1 MSWKVA
7 YKNLY
12 GELESEVFDTRDQA
26 DSRYDELSRRCDLY
40 WSTLRDGEDIPDT
53 CDIDW
58 VDEPEEVDEDGS
70 SACAL
75 GAIPTGTFEKPRKDM
90 KLKENEEFWIDVAAP
105 EYRGAPAPKFN
116 PKAINEPRIPDG
128 MRYKEYTWSEDEFT
142 DGGVILD
149 WVTQETYTPEDREA
163 FKAEV
168 KRALKENGFKGKVQ
182 VNLNVR
188 GEDDIETFVIDMGR
202 NESKMVIKV
211 REGRMK
217 ESTALTSYVI
227 VAASGKY
234 KDSDGREGTLYDAST
249 IVTSREFATPKE
261 LVDYIFRKL
270 KINPRNCTVSERDSS
285 GEYCM
290 EIVYRTKVTEQSY
303 IVYIQGY
310 EKREMSCDKVAFEFA
325 PVLKEG

>member
-1 MSWKVA
+1 MSWKVV
-7 YKNLY
+7 YKNVY
-12 GELESEVFDTRDQA
+12 GDLEGEVYGTRDQA

-75 GAIPTGTFEKPRKDM
+75 GTIPTGTFEKPRKDM

-105 EYRGAPAPKFN
+105 EYRGAPAPKFD

-128 MRYKEYTWSEDEFT
+128 MRCKEYTWSEDEFT

-149 WVTQETYTPEDREA
+149 WVTQETYTPEDREV

-188 GEDDIETFVIDMGR
+188 GEDDIETFVIDMGK
-202 NESKMVIKV
+202 NESLDTLAPEIQEYIRQREDDV
-211 REGRMK
+211 REAVDK
-217 ESTALTSYVI
+217 FAVDLLNEYVDKFLK
-227 VAASGKY
+227 A
-234 KDSDGREGTLYDAST
+234 KDKFD
-249 IVTSREFATPKE
+249 PKM
-261 LVDYIFRKL
+261 FQ
-270 KINPRNCTVSERDSS
+270 P
-285 GEYCM
+285 GEEVLADNAWD
-290 EIVYRTKVTEQSY
+290 EITRIIQSY
-303 IVYIQGY
+303 G
-310 EKREMSCDKVAFEFA
+310 K
-325 PVLKEG
+325 

>member
-26 DSRYDELSRRCDLY
+26 DVRYDELSRRCDLY
-40 WSTLRDGEDIPDT
+40 WSTLRGGEDIPDT

-75 GAIPTGTFEKPRKDM
+75 GAVPTGMITPKRKTM
-90 KLKENEEFWIDVAAP
+90 KMKENEEFWIDVAAP

-116 PKAINEPRIPDG
+116 PKVINEPRIPDG

-163 FKAEV
+163 FKSEV
-168 KRALKENGFKGKVQ
+168 KRALKANGFKGKVQ

-188 GEDDIETFVIDMGR
+188 GEDEIETFFIDMGK
-202 NESKMVIKV
+202 NEAFNANRKDWANAASYDRFARGASAMYTILAFDRRIDDVLSGYNDALKYIPHGVNGAVVPFLSKY
-211 REGRMK
+211 EA
-217 ESTALTSYVI
+217 EDLSEELTSKGIEHCVF
-227 VAASGKY
+227 KQ
-234 KDSDGREGTLYDAST
+234 TL
-249 IVTSREFATPKE
+249 
-261 LVDYIFRKL
+261 
-270 KINPRNCTVSERDSS
+270 
-285 GEYCM
+285 
-290 EIVYRTKVTEQSY
+290 EI
-303 IVYIQGY
+303 
-310 EKREMSCDKVAFEFA
+310 A
-325 PVLKEG
+325 

>member
-26 DSRYDELSRRCDLY
+26 DARYDELSRRCDLY
-40 WSTLRDGEDIPDT
+40 WSTLRGGEDIPDT

-75 GAIPTGTFEKPRKDM
+75 GAVPTGMIIPKRKTM
-90 KLKENEEFWIDVAAP
+90 KMKENEEFWIDVAAP

-142 DGGVILD
+142 DGDVILD

-163 FKAEV
+163 FKSEV
-168 KRALKENGFKGKVQ
+168 KRALKANGFKGKVQ

-188 GEDDIETFVIDMGR
+188 GEDDIETFFIDMGK
-202 NESKMVIKV
+202 NEAFNANRKDW
-211 REGRMK
+211 
-217 ESTALTSYVI
+217 AN
-227 VAASGKY
+227 AASYDRFARGASAMYTILAFDRRIDDVLADYNDALKY
-234 KDSDGREGTLYDAST
+234 IPHGVNGAVVPFLSKYEAEDLSEELASKGIEHCVFKQTL
-249 IVTSREFATPKE
+249 
-261 LVDYIFRKL
+261 
-270 KINPRNCTVSERDSS
+270 
-285 GEYCM
+285 
-290 EIVYRTKVTEQSY
+290 EI
-303 IVYIQGY
+303 
-310 EKREMSCDKVAFEFA
+310 A
-325 PVLKEG
+325 

>member
-1 MSWKVA
+1 MSWKVT
-7 YKNLY
+7 YKNVY
-12 GELESEVFDTRDQA
+12 GDLEDEVFGTRDQA

-75 GAIPTGTFEKPRKDM
+75 GAVPTGTFEKPRKDM
-90 KLKENEEFWIDVAAP
+90 KLKENEEFWIDVASP
-105 EYRGAPAPKFN
+105 EYKGAPAPKFD

-128 MRYKEYTWSEDEFT
+128 MRYKEYTWSDDEFT

-149 WVTQETYTPEDREA
+149 WVTQETYTPEDREV

-188 GEDDIETFVIDMGR
+188 GEDDIETFFIDMGK
-202 NESKMVIKV
+202 NEAFNAD
-211 REGRMK
+211 REDW
-217 ESTALTSYVI
+217 AN
-227 VAASGKY
+227 AASYDRFARGASAMYTILAFDRRIDDVLADYNDALKY
-234 KDSDGREGTLYDAST
+234 IPHGVNGAVVPFLSKYEAEDLSEELTAKGIEHCVFKQTL
-249 IVTSREFATPKE
+249 
-261 LVDYIFRKL
+261 
-270 KINPRNCTVSERDSS
+270 
-285 GEYCM
+285 
-290 EIVYRTKVTEQSY
+290 EI
-303 IVYIQGY
+303 
-310 EKREMSCDKVAFEFA
+310 A
-325 PVLKEG
+325 

>member
-26 DSRYDELSRRCDLY
+26 DVRYDELSRRCDLY
-40 WSTLRDGEDIPDT
+40 WSTLRGGEDIPDT

-75 GAIPTGTFEKPRKDM
+75 GAVPTGTFEKPRKDM

-163 FKAEV
+163 FKSEV
-168 KRALKENGFKGKVQ
+168 KRALKANGFKGKVQ

-188 GEDDIETFVIDMGR
+188 GEDDIETFFIDMGK
-202 NESKMVIKV
+202 NEAFNADRKDWANTASYDRFARGASAMYTILAFDRRIDDVLADYNDALKYIPHGVNGAVVPFLSKYEAEDLSEK
-211 REGRMK
+211 
-217 ESTALTSYVI
+217 L
-227 VAASGKY
+227 ASKGIEHCVFKQ
-234 KDSDGREGTLYDAST
+234 TL
-249 IVTSREFATPKE
+249 
-261 LVDYIFRKL
+261 
-270 KINPRNCTVSERDSS
+270 
-285 GEYCM
+285 
-290 EIVYRTKVTEQSY
+290 EI
-303 IVYIQGY
+303 
-310 EKREMSCDKVAFEFA
+310 A
-325 PVLKEG
+325 

>member
-12 GELESEVFDTRDQA
+12 GELESEVFGTRDQA

-40 WSTLRDGEDIPDT
+40 WSTLRGGEDIPDT

-149 WVTQETYTPEDREA
+149 WVTQETYTPEDREV

-168 KRALKENGFKGKVQ
+168 KRALKENGFKGTVQ

-188 GEDDIETFVIDMGR
+188 GEDDIETFVIDMGK
-202 NESKMVIKV
+202 NEAFNAD
-211 REGRMK
+211 REDW
-217 ESTALTSYVI
+217 AN
-227 VAASGKY
+227 AASYDRFAKSASNKY
-234 KDSDGREGTLYDAST
+234 TVLAFDKRLYKVLADFDDAVKYFQYGDNGAIIPFLSTQGVEDLSEELNSKGIEHCVFKQTL
-249 IVTSREFATPKE
+249 
-261 LVDYIFRKL
+261 
-270 KINPRNCTVSERDSS
+270 
-285 GEYCM
+285 
-290 EIVYRTKVTEQSY
+290 EI
-303 IVYIQGY
+303 
-310 EKREMSCDKVAFEFA
+310 A
-325 PVLKEG
+325 

>member
-1 MSWKVA
+1 MSWKVV
-7 YKNLY
+7 YKNVY
-12 GELESEVFDTRDQA
+12 GDLEGEVFNTRDQA
-26 DSRYDELSRRCDLY
+26 DSRYDELIRRCDLY
-40 WSTLRDGEDIPDT
+40 WDTLRDGEDIPDT

-75 GAIPTGTFEKPRKDM
+75 GAVPTGTFEKPRKDM
-90 KLKENEEFWIDVAAP
+90 KLKENEEFWIDVASP

-168 KRALKENGFKGKVQ
+168 RRALKENGFKGKVQ

-188 GEDDIETFVIDMGR
+188 GEDDIETFYIDMGK
-202 NESKMVIKV
+202 NEALDTLAPDIQEYIRQREDDV
-211 REGRMK
+211 REAVDKFAVDLMN
-217 ESTALTSYVI
+217 EYVDKFLK
-227 VAASGKY
+227 A
-234 KDSDGREGTLYDAST
+234 KDKFNPKMFQPGEDTLA
-249 IVTSREFATPKE
+249 
-261 LVDYIFRKL
+261 
-270 KINPRNCTVSERDSS
+270 DSAWD
-285 GEYCM
+285 
-290 EIVYRTKVTEQSY
+290 EITRIIQSY
-303 IVYIQGY
+303 G
-310 EKREMSCDKVAFEFA
+310 K
-325 PVLKEG
+325 

>member
-26 DSRYDELSRRCDLY
+26 DVRYDELSRRCDLY
-40 WSTLRDGEDIPDT
+40 WSTLRGGEDIPDT

-75 GAIPTGTFEKPRKDM
+75 GAVPTGMITPKRKTM
-90 KLKENEEFWIDVAAP
+90 KMKENEEFWIDVAAP

-142 DGGVILD
+142 DGDVILD

-168 KRALKENGFKGKVQ
+168 KRALKANGFKGKVQ

-188 GEDDIETFVIDMGR
+188 GEDDIETFFIDMGK
-202 NESKMVIKV
+202 NEAFNANRKDW
-211 REGRMK
+211 
-217 ESTALTSYVI
+217 AN
-227 VAASGKY
+227 AASYDRFARGASAMYTILAFDRRIDDVLADYNDALKY
-234 KDSDGREGTLYDAST
+234 IPHGVNGAVVPFLSKYEAEDLSEELASKGIEHCVFKQTL
-249 IVTSREFATPKE
+249 
-261 LVDYIFRKL
+261 
-270 KINPRNCTVSERDSS
+270 
-285 GEYCM
+285 
-290 EIVYRTKVTEQSY
+290 EI
-303 IVYIQGY
+303 
-310 EKREMSCDKVAFEFA
+310 A
-325 PVLKEG
+325 

>member
-26 DSRYDELSRRCDLY
+26 DVRYDELSRRCDLY
-40 WSTLRDGEDIPDT
+40 WSTLRGGEDIPDT

-75 GAIPTGTFEKPRKDM
+75 GAVPTGMITPKRKTM
-90 KLKENEEFWIDVAAP
+90 KMKENEEFWIDVAAP

-142 DGGVILD
+142 DGDVILD

-163 FKAEV
+163 FKSEV
-168 KRALKENGFKGKVQ
+168 KRALKANGFKGKVQ

-188 GEDDIETFVIDMGR
+188 GEDDIETFFIDMGK
-202 NESKMVIKV
+202 NEAFNANRKDW
-211 REGRMK
+211 
-217 ESTALTSYVI
+217 AN
-227 VAASGKY
+227 AASYDRFARGASAMYTILAFDRRIDDVLADYNDALKY
-234 KDSDGREGTLYDAST
+234 IPHGVNGAVVPFLSKYEAEDLSEELASKGIEHCVFKQTL
-249 IVTSREFATPKE
+249 
-261 LVDYIFRKL
+261 
-270 KINPRNCTVSERDSS
+270 
-285 GEYCM
+285 
-290 EIVYRTKVTEQSY
+290 EI
-303 IVYIQGY
+303 
-310 EKREMSCDKVAFEFA
+310 A
-325 PVLKEG
+325 

>member
-26 DSRYDELSRRCDLY
+26 DVRYDELSRRCDLY
-40 WSTLRDGEDIPDT
+40 WSTLRGGEDIPDT

-75 GAIPTGTFEKPRKDM
+75 GAVPTGTFEKPRKDM

-105 EYRGAPAPKFN
+105 EYRGAPAPKFD

-128 MRYKEYTWSEDEFT
+128 MRCKESTWSEEGD
-142 DGGVILD
+142 GVILD
-149 WVTQETYTPEDREA
+149 WVTQETYTPEDREV

-168 KRALKENGFKGKVQ
+168 KRALKANGFKGKVQ

-188 GEDDIETFVIDMGR
+188 GEDDIETFFIDMGK
-202 NESKMVIKV
+202 NEAFNADRKDW
-211 REGRMK
+211 
-217 ESTALTSYVI
+217 AN
-227 VAASGKY
+227 AASYDRFARGASAMYTILAFDRRIDDVLADYNDALKY
-234 KDSDGREGTLYDAST
+234 IPHGVNGAVVPFLSKYEAEDLSEELTAKGVEHCVFKQTL
-249 IVTSREFATPKE
+249 
-261 LVDYIFRKL
+261 
-270 KINPRNCTVSERDSS
+270 
-285 GEYCM
+285 
-290 EIVYRTKVTEQSY
+290 EI
-303 IVYIQGY
+303 
-310 EKREMSCDKVAFEFA
+310 A
-325 PVLKEG
+325 

>member
-26 DSRYDELSRRCDLY
+26 DVRYDELSRRCDLY
-40 WSTLRDGEDIPDT
+40 WSTLRGGEDIPDT

-75 GAIPTGTFEKPRKDM
+75 GAVPTGTFEKPRKNM

-128 MRYKEYTWSEDEFT
+128 MRYTEYTWSEEGD
-142 DGGVILD
+142 GVILD
-149 WVTQETYTPEDREA
+149 WVTQETYTPEDREV

-168 KRALKENGFKGKVQ
+168 ERALKANGFKGKVQ

-188 GEDDIETFVIDMGR
+188 GEDDIETFFIDMGK
-202 NESKMVIKV
+202 NEAFNADRKDWANAASYDRFARGASAMYTILAFDRRIDDVLADYNDALKYIPHGVNGAVVPFLSKY
-211 REGRMK
+211 EA
-217 ESTALTSYVI
+217 EDLSEELTSKGIEHCVF
-227 VAASGKY
+227 KQ
-234 KDSDGREGTLYDAST
+234 TL
-249 IVTSREFATPKE
+249 
-261 LVDYIFRKL
+261 
-270 KINPRNCTVSERDSS
+270 
-285 GEYCM
+285 
-290 EIVYRTKVTEQSY
+290 EI
-303 IVYIQGY
+303 
-310 EKREMSCDKVAFEFA
+310 A
-325 PVLKEG
+325 

>member
-26 DSRYDELSRRCDLY
+26 DVRYDELSRRCDLY
-40 WSTLRDGEDIPDT
+40 WSTLRGGEDIPDT

-75 GAIPTGTFEKPRKDM
+75 GAVPTGTFEKPRKDM

-128 MRYKEYTWSEDEFT
+128 MRYKEYTWSEEGD
-142 DGGVILD
+142 GVILD
-149 WVTQETYTPEDREA
+149 WVTQETYTPEDREV

-168 KRALKENGFKGKVQ
+168 KRALKANGFKGKAQ

-188 GEDDIETFVIDMGR
+188 GEDDIETFVIDMGK
-202 NESKMVIKV
+202 NEAFNADRKDWMN
-211 REGRMK
+211 
-217 ESTALTSYVI
+217 
-227 VAASGKY
+227 AASYDKFARGASAMYTILAFNRRIDDVLTEYNDALKY
-234 KDSDGREGTLYDAST
+234 IPHGVNGAVVPFLSKYEAEDLSEELTAKGVEHCVFKQTL
-249 IVTSREFATPKE
+249 
-261 LVDYIFRKL
+261 
-270 KINPRNCTVSERDSS
+270 
-285 GEYCM
+285 
-290 EIVYRTKVTEQSY
+290 EI
-303 IVYIQGY
+303 
-310 EKREMSCDKVAFEFA
+310 A
-325 PVLKEG
+325 

>member
-26 DSRYDELSRRCDLY
+26 DVRYDELSRRCDLY
-40 WSTLRDGEDIPDT
+40 WSTLRGGEDIPDT

-75 GAIPTGTFEKPRKDM
+75 GAVPTGTFEKPRKDM
-90 KLKENEEFWIDVAAP
+90 KLKENEEFWINVAAP

-128 MRYKEYTWSEDEFT
+128 MRYKEYTWSEEGD
-142 DGGVILD
+142 GVILD
-149 WVTQETYTPEDREA
+149 WVTQETYTPEDREV

-168 KRALKENGFKGKVQ
+168 KRALKANGFKGKVQ

-188 GEDDIETFVIDMGR
+188 DEDDIETFVIDMGK
-202 NESKMVIKV
+202 NEAFNADRKDW
-211 REGRMK
+211 
-217 ESTALTSYVI
+217 AN
-227 VAASGKY
+227 AASYDRFARGASSMYTILAFDRRIDDVLADYNDALKY
-234 KDSDGREGTLYDAST
+234 IPHGVNGAVVPFLSKYEAEDLSEELTAKGVEHCVFKQTL
-249 IVTSREFATPKE
+249 
-261 LVDYIFRKL
+261 
-270 KINPRNCTVSERDSS
+270 
-285 GEYCM
+285 
-290 EIVYRTKVTEQSY
+290 EI
-303 IVYIQGY
+303 
-310 EKREMSCDKVAFEFA
+310 A
-325 PVLKEG
+325 

>member
-1 MSWKVA
+1 MSWKVT
-7 YKNLY
+7 YKNVY
-12 GELESEVFDTRDQA
+12 GDLEGEVFGTRDQA

-40 WSTLRDGEDIPDT
+40 WSTLRGGEDIPDT

-75 GAIPTGTFEKPRKDM
+75 GAVPTGTFEKPRKDM

-149 WVTQETYTPEDREA
+149 WVTQETYTPEDREV

-188 GEDDIETFVIDMGR
+188 GEDDIETFFIDMGK
-202 NESKMVIKV
+202 NEAFNADRKDW
-211 REGRMK
+211 
-217 ESTALTSYVI
+217 AN
-227 VAASGKY
+227 AASYDRFARGASAMYTILAFDRRIDDVLADYNDALKY
-234 KDSDGREGTLYDAST
+234 IPHGVNGAVVPFLSKYEAEDLSEELTAKGIEHCVFKQTL
-249 IVTSREFATPKE
+249 
-261 LVDYIFRKL
+261 
-270 KINPRNCTVSERDSS
+270 
-285 GEYCM
+285 
-290 EIVYRTKVTEQSY
+290 EI
-303 IVYIQGY
+303 
-310 EKREMSCDKVAFEFA
+310 A
-325 PVLKEG
+325 

>member
-1 MSWKVA
+1 MSWKVV
-7 YKNLY
+7 YKNVY
-12 GELESEVFDTRDQA
+12 GDLEGEVFGTRDQA

-75 GAIPTGTFEKPRKDM
+75 GAIPTGTLEKPRKAM
-90 KLKENEEFWIDVAAP
+90 KLKENEEFWIDVASP

-128 MRYKEYTWSEDEFT
+128 MRYKEYTWSEDEYV

-149 WVTQETYTPEDREA
+149 WVTQETYTPEDREV

-168 KRALKENGFKGKVQ
+168 TRALKENGFKGKAQ

-188 GEDDIETFVIDMGR
+188 GEDDIETFFIDMGK
-202 NESKMVIKV
+202 NEAFNADRKDW
-211 REGRMK
+211 
-217 ESTALTSYVI
+217 AN
-227 VAASGKY
+227 AASYDRFARGASAMYTILAFNRRINDVLADYNDALKY
-234 KDSDGREGTLYDAST
+234 IPHGDNGAVVPFLSKYEAEDLSEELTAKGIEHCVFKQTL
-249 IVTSREFATPKE
+249 
-261 LVDYIFRKL
+261 
-270 KINPRNCTVSERDSS
+270 
-285 GEYCM
+285 
-290 EIVYRTKVTEQSY
+290 EI
-303 IVYIQGY
+303 
-310 EKREMSCDKVAFEFA
+310 A
-325 PVLKEG
+325 

>member
-1 MSWKVA
+1 MSWKVV
-7 YKNLY
+7 YKNVY
-12 GELESEVFDTRDQA
+12 GDLEGEVYGTRDQA

-90 KLKENEEFWIDVAAP
+90 KLKENEEFWIDVATP

-149 WVTQETYTPEDREA
+149 WVTQETYTPEDRKV

-168 KRALKENGFKGKVQ
+168 VRALKENGFKGQVQ

-188 GEDDIETFVIDMGR
+188 GEDDIDTFVIDMGK

-211 REGRMK
+211 HEHKVK
-217 ESTALTSYVI
+217 EAAKLVFYVI
-227 VAASGKY
+227 VAAFGKF
-234 KDSDGREGTLYDAST
+234 KDSDGREGTLYDASSL
-249 IVTSREFATPKE
+249 VTSREFNTPEE
-261 LVDYIFRKL
+261 LVNFIFRKL
-270 KINPRNCTVSERDSS
+270 KMNPKNCALSEKESS
-285 GEYCM
+285 GEYCL
-290 EIVYRTKVTEQSY
+290 EIVYRTNVTVQSY

-310 EKREMSCDKVAFEFA
+310 EKREMPKADVSDAFS
-325 PVLKEG
+325 PVIKEG